1 MGKKDKI
8 YKIHPAI
15 GIARVGNADADDY
28 LPGPS
33 IPEANESLDKKKYA
47 EQFSGPNKKDGKIR
61 PQSTSFTIWEY
72 DKLDQKPLRE
82 IHLDEKDVESIGWY
96 VHIANLK
103 ASFLNFRLYAGELML
118 NDSGSRNKGKPEEW
132 MMDPS
137 YRTISGRNIGSKD
150 KFRFKEGTSA
160 DPAKEKW
167 IKDQNPDHRYLG
179 ELLTDGQG
187 RLIFIGGKG
196 NAGFVNKKFKKLK
209 YFSETE
215 TWYDDVSDGYV
226 KASIKFKRRKDFVD
240 AQVAWVLVAPPDFAP
255 EIRGAVTLY
264 DLLVDKMIRSKR
276 LSDHKILANYPNLKE
291 LADDFKSNAYTTLT
305 TYKPKYHDD
314 IYPILVRAAN
324 YRYTYKF
331 KTSYHGSFDMTTPLE
346 DYNNNDPASNPV
358 RQYVFNKMRPPGTKG
373 DKDKNMPMLLG
384 DSNGELDDPY
394 LSLTVTQYEMLRR
407 WSEGNFE
414 MTTRPTGIKLPIA
427 LDIANLEN
435 ASGGAF
441 YPGVDVGWQIRNIR
455 VFGEP
460 FRVDPAREDPY
471 LAVGM
476 KKYLEPGHFTR
487 NMAVPWQADFEECRS
502 NPKAKNYPF
511 WPSQRPV
518 AVPGEVKGKK
528 TMVPWFRNAK
538 GKELFDM
545 NVMAEKW
552 FENGFLVRDPAT
564 GEFVEKE
571 RGKI

>member
-1 MGKKDKI
+1 
-8 YKIHPAI
+8 
-15 GIARVGNADADDY
+15 
-28 LPGPS
+28 
-33 IPEANESLDKKKYA
+33 
-47 EQFSGPNKKDGKIR
+47 
-61 PQSTSFTIWEY
+61 
-72 DKLDQKPLRE
+72 
-82 IHLDEKDVESIGWY
+82 
-96 VHIANLK
+96 
-103 ASFLNFRLYAGELML
+103 
-118 NDSGSRNKGKPEEW
+118 
-132 MMDPS
+132 
-137 YRTISGRNIGSKD
+137 
-150 KFRFKEGTSA
+150 
-160 DPAKEKW
+160 
-167 IKDQNPDHRYLG
+167 
-179 ELLTDGQG
+179 
-187 RLIFIGGKG
+187 
-196 NAGFVNKKFKKLK
+196 
-209 YFSETE
+209 
-215 TWYDDVSDGYV
+215 
-226 KASIKFKRRKDFVD
+226 
-240 AQVAWVLVAPPDFAP
+240 
-255 EIRGAVTLY
+255 
-264 DLLVDKMIRSKR
+264 
-276 LSDHKILANYPNLKE
+276 
-291 LADDFKSNAYTTLT
+291 
-305 TYKPKYHDD
+305 
-314 IYPILVRAAN
+314 
-324 YRYTYKF
+324 
-331 KTSYHGSFDMTTPLE
+331 
-346 DYNNNDPASNPV
+346 
-358 RQYVFNKMRPPGTKG
+358 
-373 DKDKNMPMLLG
+373 
-384 DSNGELDDPY
+384 
-394 LSLTVTQYEMLRR
+394 
-407 WSEGNFE
+407 